1 MPDGEQILE
10 DAPDVRE
17 PSDETSTGG
26 VFSRY
31 GIASVL
37 LGLLCVAA
45 VARARGDLVEAP
57 RRGRRAHLPDQCD
70 AGRGRLDRGPDQ
82 HEQGQHGR
90 QPAEAARRHG
100 RSAQRGLRGIDRTL
114 PRCGAEAAVARR
126 RAGSKRW
133 PSRRSTATSTRHP
146 VRAAQST
153 ELPPGMAARTDTVM
167 LVATSVSQNAG
178 GQPQT
183 VRWNLRLDVSDVDG
197 GCSSRGWSPCD
208 EEPAVRTCCACWL
221 STSSARWPRSPRC

>member
-45 VARARGDLVEAP
+45 VAVLAVIWTR
-57 RRGRRAHLPDQCD
+57 H
-70 AGRGRLDRGPDQ
+70 
-82 HEQGQHGR
+82 H
-90 QPAEAARRHG
+90 AEAAEPTYQTSAMQAAADWTGVLINMNKDNVDGSLQKLHDGTVGQLNADFEASIEPYRDVVQTLQSQTTG
-100 RSAQRGLRGIDRTL
+100 RI
-114 PRCGAEAAVARR
+114 EAVAIEKIHRDLD
-126 RAGSKRW
+126 AAPG
-133 PSRRSTATSTRHP
+133 
-146 VRAAQST
+146 VAAQST

-197 GCSSRGWSPCD
+197 RLLVSRLESM
-208 EEPAVRTCCACWL
+208 R
-221 STSSARWPRSPRC
+221 